1 MTVRAT
7 VVPLENNV
15 NYRQLCR
22 DEASLQVVIQG
33 CRCDVHKTS
42 ASGSGRISGS
52 VPVFERVERELQIQ
66 VLPIHSFLI
75 DMADAAAKLKEEGNA
90 HFSKKEYSQAY
101 DKYTSALK
109 KGGENAILYANRAAC
124 CMGLGK

>member
-1 MTVRAT
+1 M
-7 VVPLENNV
+7 P
-15 NYRQLCR
+15 
-22 DEASLQVVIQG
+22 
-33 CRCDVHKTS
+33 
-42 ASGSGRISGS
+42 
-52 VPVFERVERELQIQ
+52 FERVERELQIQ